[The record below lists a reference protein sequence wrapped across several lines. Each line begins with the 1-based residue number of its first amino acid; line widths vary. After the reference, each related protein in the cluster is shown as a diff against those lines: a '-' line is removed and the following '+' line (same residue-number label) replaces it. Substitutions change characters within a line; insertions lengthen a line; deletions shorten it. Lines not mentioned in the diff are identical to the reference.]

1 MDAVYGKQRI
11 EAGTI
16 AAFEA
21 EAWIFHLPLMY
32 NHGKILPM
40 RDNDG
45 FIRVFNKGNLA
56 LSDDVMAYHRD
67 G

>member
-1 MDAVYGKQRI
+1 
-11 EAGTI
+11 
-16 AAFEA
+16 
-21 EAWIFHLPLMY
+21 
-32 NHGKILPM
+32 M

-67 G
+67 KLEERAKAEGRKVSFQMVTDDIYAISKGGLLGA